1 MHTHSHTRTHSHTHH
16 WDDITAVVRV
26 TSNLSHSFKFQAL
39 LRKSHYFYK
48 NMSCSCPI
56 KDNISLKL
64 AGPVEAN
71 EFLLRN
77 VSSWLGDKWTKRCV
91 LPTELQRGAASDCTF
106 LLDLMPDKGK
116 KKTRASFLTWPH
128 ARILNQ
134 LLNRSRLFSTTFQHV
149 ISLFSLDVGCD
160 VINGAGKSYFT
171 QICVCSFDF
180 NLWFIM
186 KYWTILGIQDVDG
199 SCAKI

>member
-1 MHTHSHTRTHSHTHH
+1 MQLMHTHSHTRTHSHTHH

-106 LLDLMPDKGK
+106 LLDLMPDKEK
-116 KKTRASFLTWPH
+116 KKPG
-128 ARILNQ
+128 
-134 LLNRSRLFSTTFQHV
+134 LLFWHDLMLVYSTNYWT
-149 ISLFSLDVGCD
+149 DP
-160 VINGAGKSYFT
+160 
-171 QICVCSFDF
+171 VCSAPHSS
-180 NLWFIM
+180 
-186 KYWTILGIQDVDG
+186 T
-199 SCAKI
+199 